1 MKCGT
6 YWPQEVNAMESYG
19 NINVMTMDV
28 EVEESGDFQTSTLC
42 VFNKSV
48 SLWKYIVETAS

>member
-48 SLWKYIVETAS
+48 SLWKYMV